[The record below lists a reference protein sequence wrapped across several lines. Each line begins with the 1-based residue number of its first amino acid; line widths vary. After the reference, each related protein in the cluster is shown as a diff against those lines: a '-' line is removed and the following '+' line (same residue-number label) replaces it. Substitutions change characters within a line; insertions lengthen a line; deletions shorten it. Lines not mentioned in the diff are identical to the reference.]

1 MFRRVL
7 VANRG
12 EIAVRVLRTLRE
24 MGIDG
29 VAVYSDADR
38 EAPHRRHA
46 AQSMRLGPAPP
57 SQSYLRGDRIL
68 EAARRSGAE
77 AIHPGYGFLSENAD
91 FAQSVLDAGLAW
103 IGPPPAA
110 MRELGDKVSA
120 RSLAHRLGVPI
131 AQGSPGAL
139 ADAPEAS
146 RVARDVG
153 YPVILKAAAGGGG
166 IGMRVVR
173 RPEEM
178 ADQFQAAASVAQ
190 NAFGNGALF
199 LEKYLER
206 PRHIELQIIGDRHGA
221 VVHLGEREC
230 SIQRRHQKLVEESP
244 SPALTDADRSR
255 LGELGV
261 KLARA
266 AGYHNAGTL
275 EFLHQDG
282 RFYFNEVNARL
293 QVEHPVTEM
302 VYGVDLVREQVRVAA
317 GEALSW
323 RQADLRPRGHAIEV
337 RLNAEDPLRDYL
349 PTPGFLRRWRLS
361 GNHHV
366 RVDAG
371 VEEGFRVPAQYD
383 SLLAKIIA
391 WGEDRPQAIE
401 RLEAALAESEI
412 EGTVTNLGLHRV
424 LVRDEAFRRGELS
437 TRFLEERNL
446 VDRLRAEHAQGRLR
460 AMLLATALAT
470 APRGGLGVLQARS
483 NRPRRLEAHP

>member
-12 EIAVRVLRTLRE
+12 EIAARVLRTLRL
-24 MGIDG
+24 MAIDG

-38 EAPHRRHA
+38 GSPHLRLA
-46 AQSMRLGPAPP
+46 SQAVRLGPAPP
-57 SQSYLRGDRIL
+57 AQSYLRGDKIL
-68 EAARRSGAE
+68 EAARRTGAE

-110 MRELGDKVSA
+110 MRSLGDKVSA
-120 RSLAHRLGVPI
+120 RALARKQGLPI
-131 AQGSPGAL
+131 AQGSPGIL
-139 ADAPEAS
+139 TDAKDAGAI
-146 RVARDVG
+146 ARDVG
-153 YPVILKAAAGGGG
+153 YPVLLKAAAGGGG

-173 RPEEM
+173 KPDEM
-178 ADQFQAAASVAQ
+178 AAQFEAATSVAQ

-206 PRHIELQIIGDRHGA
+206 PRHIELQVIGDHHGA

-244 SPALTDADRSR
+244 SPALTDDERR
-255 LGELGV
+255 HLGDLGV
-261 KLARA
+261 KLAKA

-275 EFLHQDG
+275 EFLYQD
-282 RFYFNEVNARL
+282 RHFYFNEVNARL

-317 GEALSW
+317 GERLSW
-323 RQADLRPRGHAIEV
+323 QQADLQPRGHAIEL
-337 RLNAEDPLRDYL
+337 RLNCEDPLRDYL
-349 PTPGFLRRWRLS
+349 PTPGPLRRWRLS

-371 VEEGFRVPAQYD
+371 VEEGFRVPALYD
-383 SLLAKIIA
+383 SLLAKVIA
-391 WGEDRPQAIE
+391 WGETRGEAID
-401 RLEAALAESEI
+401 RLENTLGESQI
-412 EGTVTNLGLHRV
+412 EGTTTNLAFYRL
-424 LVRDEAFRRGELS
+424 LVQDEAFRRGELS

-446 VDRLRAEHAQGRLR
+446 VDRLRSEHAKGRPR
-460 AMLLATALAT
+460 AMLLAAALAM
-470 APRGGLGVLQARS
+470 APRGGIGVLQARA
-483 NRPRRLEAHP
+483 NRPRRLEEHP